1 MCNEADL
8 ADSDRLPL
16 VSERE
21 AAQLRVVGET
31 FYANRLHCLDERHD
45 LLASFRELWRLL
57 RFAAGSLVEVVE
69 KLLQKRTS

>member
-1 MCNEADL
+1 MDCTYL
-8 ADSDRLPL
+8 ADSDGFAL

-31 FYANRLHCLDERHD
+31 FYANRLHCLDERND

-69 KLLQKRTS
+69 KLLQKHIS